1 MLPTENELLALFLL
15 KNPGIRHRAEWQ
27 GEILRG
33 ALQKLGA

>member
-1 MLPTENELLALFLL
+1 MLSKEKKLLALFLL